1 MNQYEISLTKSTRKV
16 LKFLLEET
24 ENSGL
29 EQIVQGAGIS
39 KRSVYYD
46 LNHIRHL
53 LKALDAGSLD
63 REDGTYLLTS
73 RQRQVLKEY
82 LRTEGRSFEKS
93 DRIAYIICAAIC
105 SSREV
110 RLETLISDFGVSRNA
125 VLYDLAEAKRIL
137 SDYQLSLVNTKKR
150 GYYVSG
156 DVFRQRSV
164 FLLYVT
170 ELLDLLNP
178 SDGGNSRLTLFDA
191 ETVDSYL
198 HILHQIVEELHLT
211 LEKGSMLELVYL
223 ILVVRNT
230 PAVYKIQLLDI
241 EYVRGTKEFHLVDR
255 FFQEIKM
262 HEKLYLAICLLGY
275 GNNRL
280 YMHENPKEELKLQDC
295 ANKLVEAFERI
306 ACVDFER
313 RDELIAS
320 LYLHMK
326 LSYFNYCY
334 LVPNNNPL
342 FKEIQEDYGELYRMT
357 KASCE
362 VLKEELPYL
371 LDENEV
377 SYLTIHFGVYM
388 HKAKKEASRA
398 RVLITCLNITTSSLL
413 LKSEIE
419 QQFDNIEIVDM
430 VRPQDITRYT
440 AGKQIDFIIS
450 TVPFDCSLPMI
461 LVHPILTQEDKA
473 NIVSLMMLLNIS
485 SKSDNQQVKALLK
498 IVRNHVDE
506 ETYQMICHDLNSY
519 LNSGGALVT
528 IPEQK
533 YMTLYDILA
542 KCGIMIEPHT
552 YGNWEKAVREA
563 ALPLLD
569 QECIREEYID
579 AMISMAHDNGPWFV
593 INDEMA
599 IAHAHAENGVDALG
613 LTLTIFQEGLNI
625 MGKSSIHFLF
635 VLATPNNQ
643 EHLHILQDIM
653 ELSGNISMQKELL
666 AAQCEEDALLA
677 LNKLTDK

>member
-1 MNQYEISLTKSTRKV
+1 MNQFEVSLTKSTRKV

-24 ENSGL
+24 SSSNI
-29 EQIVQGAGIS
+29 EQIIRGSGTS

-53 LKALDAGSLD
+53 LKLLKAGSPD
-63 REDGTYLLTS
+63 REDGTFLLTS
-73 RQRQVLKEY
+73 KQKQILKEY
-82 LRTEGRSFEKS
+82 LRTAGRSFEKS
-93 DRIAYIICAAIC
+93 DRIAYIICASIC
-105 SSREV
+105 SQKEV
-110 RLETLISDFGVSRNA
+110 RLETLITDFGVSRNA
-125 VLYDLAEAKRIL
+125 VLYDLAEAKKIL
-137 SDYQLSLVNTKKR
+137 SSYQLSLINTKKK
-150 GYYVSG
+150 GYYVNG

-170 ELLDLLNP
+170 ELLDLLGSSQLN
-178 SDGGNSRLTLFDA
+178 LF
-191 ETVDSYL
+191 ETEIVDSYL
-198 HILHQIVEELHLT
+198 HILQQIARELNLNLEE
-211 LEKGSMLELVYL
+211 ENMLELVYL
-223 ILVVRNT
+223 ILVVQNT
-230 PAVYKIQLLDI
+230 PAVYQIQLLDI
-241 EYVRGTKEFHLVDR
+241 EYVRGTREFQLVDR

-295 ANKLVEAFERI
+295 AEKLVKTFERI

-313 RDELIAS
+313 RDELTAS

-362 VLKEELPYL
+362 VLREELPYL
-371 LDENEV
+371 LDENEI

-388 HKAKKEASRA
+388 HKAKKETSKA
-398 RVLITCLNITTSSLL
+398 RVLITCPNITTSSLL

-419 QQFDNIEIVDM
+419 QQFDNIEVVDM
-430 VRPQDITRYT
+430 VRHQDIGKYT
-440 AGKQIDFIIS
+440 TANQIDFVIS
-450 TVPFDCSLPMI
+450 TVHFDCVFPLI

-473 NIVSLMMLLNIS
+473 NIVSMMMLLNIS
-485 SKSDNQQVKALLK
+485 SRSDNQQVKALLQ
-498 IVRNHVDE
+498 IVRSHVDD
-506 ETYQMICHDLNSY
+506 ETYQMICQDLNSY

-528 IPEQK
+528 IPELK
-533 YMTLYDILA
+533 YVTLHDILA
-542 KCGIMIEPHT
+542 KCGVMIASHT

-563 ALPLLD
+563 ALPLLE

-599 IAHAHAENGVDALG
+599 IAHAHAESGVDVLG
-613 LTLTIFQEGLNI
+613 MTLTIFREGLNI
-625 MGKSSIHFLF
+625 MGKPSIHFLF

-643 EHLHILQDIM
+643 AHLHILQDIM
-653 ELSGNISMQKELL
+653 ELSGNPSMQKELL
-666 AAQCEEDALLA
+666 SAECEEDVLFVLS
-677 LNKLTDK
+677 KLTNI

>member
-1 MNQYEISLTKSTRKV
+1 MNQNEIALTKSTRKV
-16 LKFLLEET
+16 LKFLLGET
-24 ENSGL
+24 APVGI
-29 EQIVQGAGIS
+29 EQIIRGSGTS

-53 LKALDAGSLD
+53 LKLLEAGILEGEEGS
-63 REDGTYLLTS
+63 YVLTKK
-73 RQRQVLKEY
+73 QKQLLKEY
-82 LRTEGRSFEKS
+82 LNTAGHSFEKS
-93 DRIAYIICAAIC
+93 DRIAYIICASIC
-105 SSREV
+105 SQKEV
-110 RLETLISDFGVSRNA
+110 RLETLITDFGVSRNA
-125 VLYDLAEAKRIL
+125 VLYDLAEAKKIL
-137 SDYQLSLVNTKKR
+137 SGYQLTLVNTKKR
-150 GYYVSG
+150 GYYVNG

-170 ELLDLLNP
+170 ELLD
-178 SDGGNSRLTLFDA
+178 RLGASSGLSLFEA
-191 ETVDSYL
+191 ETVNSYL
-198 HILHQIVEELHLT
+198 CILQQIVEELNLT
-211 LEKGSMLELVYL
+211 LEESSMLEMVYL

-230 PAVYKIQLLDI
+230 PAEYKIQLLDI
-241 EYVRGTKEFHLVDR
+241 EYVRGTREFQLADH
-255 FFQEIKM
+255 FFCEMKM

-275 GNNRL
+275 SNNHR
-280 YMHENPKEELKLQDC
+280 YMQESPKEELKLQDC
-295 ANKLVEAFERI
+295 AVRLVETFERI
-306 ACVDFER
+306 ACVDFDR
-313 RDELIAS
+313 REELTAS

-342 FKEIQEDYGELYRMT
+342 YREIREDYAALYQMT

-362 VLKEELPYL
+362 ALKEELPYL
-371 LDENEV
+371 LDENEI

-388 HKAKKEASRA
+388 HKAKKEVQRA

-430 VRPQDITRYT
+430 VRPQEVEAYT
-440 AGKQIDFIIS
+440 EAKKIDFIIS
-450 TVPFDCSLPMI
+450 TVHFDCSMPLI

-473 NIVSLMMLLNIS
+473 NIASLMMLLNLS
-485 SKSDNQQVKALLK
+485 SRTDNQQFKALLR
-498 IVRNHVDE
+498 IVQSHVDE
-506 ETYQMICHDLNSY
+506 ETYQLICQDLNSY

-528 IPEQK
+528 IPEDK
-533 YMTLYDILA
+533 YITLPDILA
-542 KCGIMIEPHT
+542 RCGIRIVPHT

-563 ALPLLD
+563 ALPLLE
-569 QECIREEYID
+569 QECIREEYVD
-579 AMISMAHDNGPWFV
+579 AMIAMGHMNGPWFV

-613 LTLTIFQEGLNI
+613 MTLSIFQEGLNI

-643 EHLHILQDIM
+643 DHLHILQDIM
-653 ELSGNISMQKELL
+653 ELSGSQEMQRELL
-666 AAQCEEDALLA
+666 NAQCEEDALVILSR
-677 LNKLTDK
+677 LLE

>member
-1 MNQYEISLTKSTRKV
+1 MNQYEVSLTKSTRKV

-24 ENSGL
+24 ETSGL
-29 EQIVQGAGIS
+29 EQIVRGSGIS

-53 LKALDAGSLD
+53 LKTLDAGSLD

-73 RQRQVLKEY
+73 GQKQILKDY
-82 LRTEGRSFEKS
+82 LRTKGRSFEKS
-93 DRIAYIICAAIC
+93 DRIAYIICASIC
-105 SSREV
+105 SSKEV

-125 VLYDLAEAKRIL
+125 VLYDLAEAKKLL
-137 SDYQLSLVNTKKR
+137 SGYQLSLMNTKKK

-156 DVFRQRSV
+156 DIFRQRSV

-170 ELLDLLNP
+170 ELLDLLSP
-178 SDGGNSRLTLFDA
+178 FGGSGLALFDA

-198 HILHQIVEELHLT
+198 HILRQIVEELNLI
-211 LEKGSMLELVYL
+211 LEEGSMLELVYL

-241 EYVRGTKEFHLVDR
+241 EYVRGTKEFCLVDR
-255 FFQEIKM
+255 FFQDIKM

-295 ANKLVEAFERI
+295 AVKLVETFERT

-313 RDELIAS
+313 REELTAS

-362 VLKEELPYL
+362 VLKDELPYL
-371 LDENEV
+371 LDENEI

-388 HKAKKEASRA
+388 HNAKKEASRA
-398 RVLITCLNITTSSLL
+398 RVLITCPNITTSSLL

-419 QQFDNIEIVDM
+419 QQFDNIEVVDM
-430 VRPQDITRYT
+430 VRPHDITRYT
-440 AGKQIDFIIS
+440 AKKQIDFIIS
-450 TVPFDCSLPMI
+450 TVPFDCSFPMI
-461 LVHPILTQEDKA
+461 LVHPILTQEDRA

-485 SKSDNQQVKALLK
+485 SGSDNQQVKALLK
-498 IVRNHVDE
+498 IVRSHVDE
-506 ETYQMICHDLNSY
+506 ETYQMICQDLNSY
-519 LNSGGALVT
+519 LNSGGVLVA
-528 IPEQK
+528 IPEKK
-533 YMTLYDILA
+533 YATLYDILA
-542 KCGIMIEPHT
+542 RCKIKIEPHT
-552 YGNWEKAVREA
+552 YVDWEKAVREA
-563 ALPLLD
+563 ALPLLEL
-569 QECIREEYID
+569 ECIREEYID
-579 AMISMAHDNGPWFV
+579 AMITMAYDNGPWFV

-599 IAHAHAENGVDALG
+599 IAHAHAEDGVDSLG

-635 VLATPNNQ
+635 VLSTPNNQ

-653 ELSGNISMQKELL
+653 ELSGNTAMQRELL
-666 AAQCEEDALLA
+666 EAQCEEDALYVLS
-677 LNKLTDK
+677 KLTDE